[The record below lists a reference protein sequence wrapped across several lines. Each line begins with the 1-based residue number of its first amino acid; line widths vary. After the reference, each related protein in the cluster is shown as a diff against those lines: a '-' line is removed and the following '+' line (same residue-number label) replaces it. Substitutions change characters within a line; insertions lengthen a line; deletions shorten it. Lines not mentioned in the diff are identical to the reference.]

1 MARLVVKCD
10 GLLDLGLM
18 RNHPAA
24 AAAAAG
30 FCREMIMEILS
41 SGPDISHRN
50 RNFREFRQF
59 RPKPVHYLGF
69 ADRMGN
75 DLWINEL

>member
-18 RNHPAA
+18 RNHPLTVE
-24 AAAAAG
+24 
-30 FCREMIMEILS
+30 FCTEMIMEILS
-41 SGPDISHRN
+41 PGPDISHRN